1 MSKLNIYRNTFLEK
15 EELDQLVK
23 FSTQNTALEAILSA
37 SLSFGLVSP
46 GSKPGAP
53 FRVTVSTTFG
63 TVNIAG
69 GYVIGPNYK
78 PFYVPSQQNFVIP
91 NDNQYYWIKVA
102 YRSTNTE
109 PGYAAVDAS
118 GNLSGTV
125 NFAGLVRGQS
135 SGVATC
141 IKFVKFDE
149 EGNPVAVLND
159 KVYQV
164 VDIVN
169 DTNLV
174 LSSGYAFQPEQQL
187 KVVILGSMPMGCRF
201 TDAQL
206 AGGLYQ
212 YDSYKISLVLET
224 TTGVQPPKDE
234 NEYYIARVQ
243 NNGGSITIL
252 DEREEFWN
260 LGGGGTPSELFTLT
274 ILPNPTDARVIID
287 GVVTNT
293 VTGVNG
299 RTVSYSVSKSGYVTK
314 TGTYTFHGTDETLT
328 VTLVEDPNPPVEIQV
343 TCRTETGDT
352 SQGSIQL
359 NSGNKVASDTQSA
372 IAGIPQTI
380 EAYPAEGYAFAAWY
394 RNGVQWSTNVQEN
407 PVLTSDTTFVA
418 YFVPS
423 VGYYWD
429 FEVKL
434 QTPVG
439 GQTHELL
446 TVPSASGTGEDE
458 GVMVKIN

>member
-53 FRVTVSTTFG
+53 FRVSVSPTFG
-63 TVNIAG
+63 TVNIVG

-91 NDNQYYWIKVA
+91 NDNQYYWIKVS
-102 YRSTNTE
+102 YKSTNTE

-141 IKFVKFDE
+141 IKFVKFDD
-149 EGNPVAVLND
+149 EGNSVAVLND

-187 KVVILGSMPMGCRF
+187 KVVILGSVPMGRRF

-206 AGGLYQ
+206 VGGLYQ
-212 YDSYKISLVLET
+212 YDSYEISLVLET
-224 TTGVQPPKDE
+224 TTGEQPPKDE
-234 NEYYIARVQ
+234 DEYYIARVQ
-243 NNGGSITIL
+243 NNGGTITIL

-260 LGGGGTPSELFTLT
+260 LGGGGAPTDLFTLT
-274 ILPNPTDARVIID
+274 ILPNPTDARVLID

-299 RTVSYSVSKSGYVTK
+299 RTVSYSVSKAGYITK
-314 TGTYTFHGTDETLT
+314 TGTYTFHGIDESIT
-328 VTLVEDPNPPVEIQV
+328 VTLVKDPNPGQDV
-343 TCRTETGDT
+343 TITVRTDTRDT
-352 SQGSIQL
+352 SQGTVAL
-359 NSGNKVASDTQSA
+359 NSA
-372 IAGIPQTI
+372 AGTAMQT
-380 EAYPAEGYAFAAWY
+380 
-394 RNGVQWSTNVQEN
+394 
-407 PVLTSDTTFVA
+407 LT
-418 YFVPS
+418 VPS
-423 VGYYWD
+423 GTSVKITAAGVNGYQFNGWEGSSLVVGDVAVQNVIVTQTMTLTAKFIQTSGDYWD

-434 QTPVG
+434 PTPVG

-446 TVPSASGTGEDE
+446 TVPSSAGTGEDE